1 MIEATR
7 SYKLRLF
14 NSKKMMFPNVKVL
27 RILILFCTISGIGS
41 LSFAQDAPK
50 YSNEFLAVGVGA
62 RALGM
67 GNAFT
72 AVTNDVTS
80 GYWNP
85 AGLLGVKGDLQ
96 IGAMHS
102 EYFAGIA
109 KYDYIG
115 VAKPIDSLST
125 ISFSFI
131 RFGIDN
137 IPNT

>member
-27 RILILFCTISGIGS
+27 RILILFCAISGIGS

-85 AGLLGVKGDLQ
+85 AGLLGVR
-96 IGAMHS
+96 A
-102 EYFAGIA
+102 
-109 KYDYIG
+109 
-115 VAKPIDSLST
+115 T
-125 ISFSFI
+125 C
-131 RFGIDN
+131 R
-137 IPNT
+137 